1 MSLILDALRKS
12 EHSRQQ
18 SLTGR
23 LGTADVP
30 PAPNRAPVPWAA
42 VIGVL
47 LLINAAALVV
57 LFWRGAPPPAMPV
70 MPPAPPAAASPSYR
84 PNVRPLAGEAP
95 VPAALSPAA
104 QVAPAVATTPS
115 AAIPTAVPAAVPNLD
130 SLPADFQHALPALH
144 LDVHAYVD
152 KAAERF
158 VIINLQR
165 YRIGDTL
172 AEGPRVV
179 DIVPQGVILEY
190 RGTTFLL
197 PRA

>member
-23 LGTADVP
+23 LGTTEVP
-30 PAPNRAPVPWAA
+30 PAPGRAAVPWVAI
-42 VIGVL
+42 IGL
-47 LLINAAALVV
+47 LLLVNAAALVV
-57 LFWRGAPPPAMPV
+57 LFWRGAAPPAVTAAPTAT
-70 MPPAPPAAASPSYR
+70 PAPAPVSQHPAVRPLAAEAPAAASP
-84 PNVRPLAGEAP
+84 
-95 VPAALSPAA
+95 
-104 QVAPAVATTPS
+104 APALVPTLTALPQ
-115 AAIPTAVPAAVPNLD
+115 AASTAAAAPAEVPNLD
-130 SLPADFQHALPALH
+130 SLPADFQHSLPALH

-152 KAAERF
+152 KPAERF

-179 DIVPQGVILEY
+179 DILPQGVVLEY